1 MTDRIEKAYYLKQ
14 EELAVLL
21 ALQGVQQLYGFRM
34 DMAGNMNKEELHK
47 ILFEMARKNL
57 LSVTGRCIE
66 MDTDLS
72 AVLKDLVQAETVLHL
87 TGTEEYPEC
96 CVYIGVNLVFSQLL
110 GQNGQICRLEP
121 VNRQDAYLKMREYG
135 FLAPGVLERTGIYA
149 EEEKDCP
156 QIQELAGK
164 LYAQEKECVIQQ
176 KEIGCCLTQY
186 SAMEGRKG
194 RQLLIVSGVLEDY
207 LTLSSDGQNLVYVYS
222 DEKARE
228 LLEEMMGGRR

>member
-87 TGTEEYPEC
+87 TGTEEY
-96 CVYIGVNLVFSQLL
+96 LVCWTGHGFM
-110 GQNGQICRLEP
+110 
-121 VNRQDAYLKMREYG
+121 LKRRRTVHRYRNWRESYM
-135 FLAPGVLERTGIYA
+135 P
-149 EEEKDCP
+149 
-156 QIQELAGK
+156 
-164 LYAQEKECVIQQ
+164 
-176 KEIGCCLTQY
+176 
-186 SAMEGRKG
+186 RKKS
-194 RQLLIVSGVLEDY
+194 V
-207 LTLSSDGQNLVYVYS
+207 
-222 DEKARE
+222 
-228 LLEEMMGGRR
+228 